1 MWLSKGFDLKR
12 KKKKKNVYDHRIVRE
27 LSMVGFKFSSGMNP
41 KTLEGIHDNL
51 NTVGKT
57 RFY

>member
-1 MWLSKGFDLKR
+1 MWLSKGFELKR
-12 KKKKKNVYDHRIVRE
+12 KNKKNVYDHRNVRE
-27 LSMVGFKFSSGMNP
+27 LSTVGFKFSSGMNP

>member
-1 MWLSKGFDLKR
+1 
-12 KKKKKNVYDHRIVRE
+12 
-27 LSMVGFKFSSGMNP
+27 MVGFNFSSGMNP
-41 KTLEGIHDNL
+41 KTLAGIHDNL